1 MKGGTCTQ
9 TTSITFISTLER
21 GKRQN
26 SHMGNRSLQ
35 KASEKGGAQ
44 TAHRNNDPKHKQEE
58 GRCCLPSHTPARA
71 SSLLH
76 VEILTHFS
84 LLIQHIVNFSLFL
97 RFSFLFT
104 PSDAPPKAS
113 FYSFFWV
120 VFYYLHASN
129 LSSKKL
135 QEPCH
140 LPCWIPACLVGRR
153 VSQLK
158 ALLSQP
164 PMTLLT
170 ECLSPSPT

>member
-97 RFSFLFT
+97 RSIHYLPFHPAFSSLPFLLLWSFL
-104 PSDAPPKAS
+104 SAC
-113 FYSFFWV
+113 V
-120 VFYYLHASN
+120 
-129 LSSKKL
+129 LS
-135 QEPCH
+135 
-140 LPCWIPACLVGRR
+140 
-153 VSQLK
+153 
-158 ALLSQP
+158 LLSFGYEESKTTGMLFP
-164 PMTLLT
+164 DIVLCTT
-170 ECLSPSPT
+170 IHDGLSEMDCT